1 MKRSWGCGRYGGT
14 KGVGREDESLVDH
27 PSTMGGDFSDE
38 QCLSASLMFIEYF
51 AVGPGYDNGL
61 WSMTMAAKYI
71 VLTF

>member
-51 AVGPGYDNGL
+51 VGPGYDNGL